1 MIYSDR
7 VRFKMQKKIILTIN
21 FLEYWIICDF
31 LWSDGVKNVNN
42 KTSLQ
47 ISSTHTTNRE
57 TPTLG

>member
-1 MIYSDR
+1 
-7 VRFKMQKKIILTIN
+7 MQKKIILTIN

-31 LWSDGVKNVNN
+31 LGSDGVKNVNN

>member
-1 MIYSDR
+1 
-7 VRFKMQKKIILTIN
+7 MQKKIILTIN

-31 LWSDGVKNVNN
+31 LWSDGVKNVN